1 MGTIEGGGN
10 IVTDGLV
17 LYLDAANI
25 KSYISGS
32 TSWNDLS
39 KSSNNGT
46 LVNGPTFNSSNKGS
60 IVFDGTNDTTTF
72 ASSPSLQFLN
82 TSPYT
87 LNIFAKI
94 LNSTAIFSGFL
105 NRESGS
111 SRNGYNLWFYRDS
124 INQVAIASERF
135 GGTGQKVTYILL
147 DNNQCINVW
156 NQYTIT
162 YDGTTLSFYLNG
174 VFKHSALA
182 NGNITNTTKTLEIGS
197 RLTDYANCE
206 ISNITIYDK
215 SLSSSEIVQN
225 YNTTKTRFGL

>member
-10 IVTDGLV
+10 IITDGLV
-17 LYLDAANI
+17 LYLDAANP

-32 TSWNDLS
+32 TNWNDLS

-46 LVNGPTFNSSNKGS
+46 LVNGPTFNPTNKGS

-72 ASSPSLQFLN
+72 SSSPSLQFLN
-82 TSPYT
+82 ASPYT
-87 LNIFAKI
+87 LNVFAKI
-94 LNSTAIFSGFL
+94 LSSDATFSGFL
-105 NRESGS
+105 NREGGS
-111 SRNGYNLWFYRDS
+111 SRNGYNLWFYSDS

-174 VFKHSALA
+174 VFKHSVLA
-182 NGNITNTTKTLEIGS
+182 DGNITNTSKTLEIGS

-206 ISNITIYDK
+206 ISNVTIHSR
-215 SLSSSEIVQN
+215 SLSSSEILQN
-225 YNTTKTRFGL
+225 YNVTKSRFGL